1 MSDHLIK
8 SDFVEASEARWLDA
22 VEKALKGARIDT
34 LTSTEPG
41 GLTRQ
46 ALYTAQNTA
55 VETPTQA
62 GQFPFTRSARG
73 QNNAHLPWHIAQ
85 RVIPGRKGCDNAAI
99 LTDLMGGASALT
111 LDLSMAPEPA
121 MIEALM
127 SNVMLDIIALN
138 ISSGTEYQ
146 AASQILDHIYDAQNI
161 SAENRL
167 AYLNA
172 DPIGAAAR
180 QNLSVTNLD
189 DLTALSRW
197 GADYP
202 QIKLFCADGRVFHDA
217 GASEAQE
224 LGCMAANI
232 VAMIRHLS
240 THNSDTPT
248 EVHFRQMTL
257 GLAADV
263 DFFATIAKFRA
274 ARSIWARITEACGS
288 SPVAPSL
295 IADTSE
301 RCFATADPWVNIL
314 RATVSAVGAALGS
327 CDVLTVAPC
336 TSISDADNALSRRIA
351 RNTHIILQEESHF
364 GHVVDPAGGA
374 WYIEQLT
381 TDLTRS
387 GWAFFQSI
395 EAQGGLMQAIAS
407 GWLAEQIAQTRN
419 TRSDAIA
426 RRKIA
431 RIGVTEFPNLEE
443 APLTPRAPQG
453 SGPLG
458 EQRDVEKF
466 EDLRHHAQ
474 PVKPKV
480 FLATLGTQAEFSAR
494 ANFASNLYAVA
505 GVNSVTGDGGNDLSQ
520 IIDAFKAS
528 GCKIAC
534 ICGTDSAYDAQAD
547 AVAVALKEAGA
558 VHLTLAGKPREI
570 EPIDDYCFAGCDTF
584 VFATQIHHTLGLE
597 G

>member
-1 MSDHLIK
+1 
-8 SDFVEASEARWLDA
+8 
-22 VEKALKGARIDT
+22 
-34 LTSTEPG
+34 
-41 GLTRQ
+41 
-46 ALYTAQNTA
+46 
-55 VETPTQA
+55 
-62 GQFPFTRSARG
+62 
-73 QNNAHLPWHIAQ
+73 
-85 RVIPGRKGCDNAAI
+85 
-99 LTDLMGGASALT
+99 
-111 LDLSMAPEPA
+111 
-121 MIEALM
+121 
-127 SNVMLDIIALN
+127 
-138 ISSGTEYQ
+138 
-146 AASQILDHIYDAQNI
+146 
-161 SAENRL
+161 
-167 AYLNA
+167 
-172 DPIGAAAR
+172 
-180 QNLSVTNLD
+180 
-189 DLTALSRW
+189 
-197 GADYP
+197 
-202 QIKLFCADGRVFHDA
+202 
-217 GASEAQE
+217 
-224 LGCMAANI
+224 
-232 VAMIRHLS
+232 
-240 THNSDTPT
+240 
-248 EVHFRQMTL
+248 
-257 GLAADV
+257 
-263 DFFATIAKFRA
+263 
-274 ARSIWARITEACGS
+274 
-288 SPVAPSL
+288 
-295 IADTSE
+295 
-301 RCFATADPWVNIL
+301 
-314 RATVSAVGAALGS
+314 
-327 CDVLTVAPC
+327 
-336 TSISDADNALSRRIA
+336 
-351 RNTHIILQEESHF
+351 LQEESHF

-387 GWAFFQSI
+387 GWAFFQAI

-570 EPIDDYCFAGCDTF
+570 EPIDDYCFAGCDTV